1 MREFNLLPKADAE
14 NVKSSA
20 DRTTKLTVST
30 DLNVTGPGLW
40 TTTTK
45 NNPMIG
51 SGVVDSSIVSSLARW
66 INKREHHILDGAVGV
81 PAPSWMEGPVANQP
95 GGFSYSKDFGFSGAR
110 INLARYKYSLSTCS
124 GCHNGDTGAFFQMVK
139 SRGKTNKAFFDAFMV
154 GNKKGGPHTQSDGEN
169 LNEKHEFFDLQGREV
184 IVRDILNIAEQV
196 DAARLRLSRVEFDR
210 NELNV
215 LAKVFV
221 QGGVIGDWE
230 YELPAGQFENDQFRV
245 DNVGNL
251 SFQDLDALPDVGYN
265 QIFVRAKAT
274 DGTGVVLERP
284 YALWVLGPGESRQA
298 QDLDTSI
305 QPGTPPPMKTPRPNR
320 TH

>member
-1 MREFNLLPKADAE
+1 LPKADAE

-51 SGVVDSSIVSSLARW
+51 SGVVEQSLVPSLARW

-221 QGGVIGDWE
+221 NSGWTM
-230 YELPAGQFENDQFRV
+230 LA
-245 DNVGNL
+245 
-251 SFQDLDALPDVGYN
+251 
-265 QIFVRAKAT
+265 IFPS
-274 DGTGVVLERP
+274 EIWMP
-284 YALWVLGPGESRQA
+284 CPVLGITRFLYGQRRPMEQVWCLSDRMPCGCSGQVNPGRR
-298 QDLDTSI
+298 
-305 QPGTPPPMKTPRPNR
+305 KTWTQVYNR
-320 TH
+320 VHHHQ